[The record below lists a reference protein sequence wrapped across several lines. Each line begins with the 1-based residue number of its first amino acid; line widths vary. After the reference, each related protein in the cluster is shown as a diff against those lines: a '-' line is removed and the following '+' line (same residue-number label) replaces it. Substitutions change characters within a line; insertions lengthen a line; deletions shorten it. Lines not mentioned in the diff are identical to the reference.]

1 MAIFRFPGSSF
12 GQSFLS
18 RLGPRHQA
26 LCTHHARARATIF
39 IRPTLGQATTAAT
52 RGLPGRE
59 AAIARL
65 DIELRPHPMSHRPS
79 DPVDLAAIQGSWV
92 LTVGIVERRAVEVGQ
107 PVDIHA
113 SAL

>member
-1 MAIFRFPGSSF
+1 
-12 GQSFLS
+12 
-18 RLGPRHQA
+18 
-26 LCTHHARARATIF
+26 
-39 IRPTLGQATTAAT
+39 
-52 RGLPGRE
+52 
-59 AAIARL
+59 
-65 DIELRPHPMSHRPS
+65 MSHRPS